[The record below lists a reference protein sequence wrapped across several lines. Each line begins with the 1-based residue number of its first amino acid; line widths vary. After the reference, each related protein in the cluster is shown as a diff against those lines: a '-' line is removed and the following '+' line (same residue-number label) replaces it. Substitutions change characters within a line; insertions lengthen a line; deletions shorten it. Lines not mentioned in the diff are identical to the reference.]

1 MEFLKKLNIILA
13 IVSVSLAIYHFF
25 IENLS
30 LPDSAVFFYL
40 SVVLLLNGIQNI
52 KEGHYGW
59 GGYLQIVAAVTC
71 SAAAITDFL

>member
-1 MEFLKKLNIILA
+1 MEFLKKINIILA
-13 IVSVSLAIYHFF
+13 FISFSLAIYHFF

-40 SVVLLLNGIQNI
+40 SIVLLLNGIQNI
-52 KEGHYGW
+52 KEGYYGW
-59 GGYLQIVAAVTC
+59 GGYLQIVVAVLC